1 MAARE
6 QTGDCE
12 FYRLILAYDN
22 FTNLLC
28 ERVNVLRHSEM
39 IRGNDA
45 FRKQAY
51 GENGEVVAGVGDPRR
66 REPPAYAIHRVA
78 GRMPG
83 HMNVSLAEAHVPH
96 DSSSKWMPSTCPT
109 GSRHRRIEKGFV
121 AGWGGGER

>member
-1 MAARE
+1 MAACE

-51 GENGEVVAGVGDPRR
+51 WKMDRQ
-66 REPPAYAIHRVA
+66 
-78 GRMPG
+78 
-83 HMNVSLAEAHVPH
+83 
-96 DSSSKWMPSTCPT
+96 
-109 GSRHRRIEKGFV
+109 
-121 AGWGGGER
+121 GERPGT

>member
-51 GENGEVVAGVGDPRR
+51 GENEEVVAGSVT
-66 REPPAYAIHRVA
+66 PAAENRPHTRSIRWQ
-78 GRMPG
+78 GECPG
-83 HMNVSLAEAHVPH
+83 
-96 DSSSKWMPSTCPT
+96 T
-109 GSRHRRIEKGFV
+109 
-121 AGWGGGER
+121 

>member
-6 QTGDCE
+6 QTGNCE

-28 ERVNVLRHSEM
+28 ERVNMLRHSEM

-51 GENGEVVAGVGDPRR
+51 GEWRGCSRGRS
-66 REPPAYAIHRVA
+66 PPAARTTAYAIHPVA

-83 HMNVSLAEAHVPH
+83 HMNVSR
-96 DSSSKWMPSTCPT
+96 WMPSRRPT
-109 GSRHRRIEKGFV
+109 RSRGRGIENGFAV
-121 AGWGGGER
+121 RWGGGER

>member
-6 QTGDCE
+6 QTGNCE

-28 ERVNVLRHSEM
+28 ERVNVLRHSET

-51 GENGEVVAGVGDPRR
+51 WKMDR
-66 REPPAYAIHRVA
+66 
-78 GRMPG
+78 
-83 HMNVSLAEAHVPH
+83 L
-96 DSSSKWMPSTCPT
+96 
-109 GSRHRRIEKGFV
+109 
-121 AGWGGGER
+121 